1 MTVNSYIFKRFEN
14 NSYDNYTENLV
25 SIPYTSLLHF
35 SEISDKHSFPYDT
48 TQIPQKT
55 LELLNGLL
63 EIYSADE
70 FKEEFTSLLVFVQ
83 SMYIDYDD
91 IYSDEL
97 IPMFI
102 EKDKEYQNL
111 LDIIEQHFFFKK
123 NKLQSVR
130 FGFLKSDTKTS
141 TIKNSE
147 VTDFI
152 INSICKSLDIDKDNF
167 HERKNEILEDST
179 LIKPN
184 KGGDYVRMLL
194 VKSLFDFLKTH
205 IQNTSENHR
214 LKFCG
219 CFLHLC
225 QIPYHQ
231 KITEIQVEDI
241 ENELGLIEPS
251 VLRNF
256 VERPNQVYTK

>member
-1 MTVNSYIFKRFEN
+1 MTVNPYIFKRFEN

-25 SIPYTSLLHF
+25 SIPYTPLLHF
-35 SEISDKHSFPYDT
+35 SEISDKHSFTYDT

-55 LELLNGLL
+55 LGLLDKLL
-63 EIYSADE
+63 EIYSVNE
-70 FKEEFTSLLVFVQ
+70 FREEFTSLLIFVQ
-83 SMYIDYDD
+83 SMYIEYNDS
-91 IYSDEL
+91 YSDEL
-97 IPMFI
+97 IQMFI
-102 EKDKEYQNL
+102 EEDKEYQNL
-111 LDIIEQHFFFKK
+111 LDIIEQYLFSEK
-123 NKLQSVR
+123 NKLQSIR
-130 FGFLKSDTKTS
+130 FNFLKNDTKTT
-141 TIKNSE
+141 TIRNAT
-147 VTDFI
+147 VIDNI
-152 INSICKSLDIDKDNF
+152 IRSICKSLAIDKDNF
-167 HERKNEILEDST
+167 YERKNEILENST

-194 VKSLFDFLKTH
+194 VKSLFDFLKIH
-205 IQNTSENHR
+205 IQNTSENQR

-219 CFLHLC
+219 YFLHLC